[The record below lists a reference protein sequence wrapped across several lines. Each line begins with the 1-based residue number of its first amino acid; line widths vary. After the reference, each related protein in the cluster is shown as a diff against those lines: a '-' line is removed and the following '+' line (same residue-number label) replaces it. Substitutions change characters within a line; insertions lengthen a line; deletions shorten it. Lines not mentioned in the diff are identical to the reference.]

1 MRKGDTR
8 LVGNQIKLGLLKS
21 LRARVVSLLS
31 MIAGSV
37 MLVGGFLLILVDF
50 TVAESGTLRNIAL
63 SAIQTFEQVIGFP
76 LPLYEFA
83 NNSLSAI
90 GIATCI
96 IGFDL
101 LMVSFGLLV
110 QSKMA
115 RWIAIVIFALAAFFD
130 FSLFLLQGVLGA
142 PVSLPGSFINGLIV
156 YILMKDQ
163 KWFTK
168 ELTANF

>member
-1 MRKGDTR
+1 
-8 LVGNQIKLGLLKS
+8 
-21 LRARVVSLLS
+21 

-37 MLVGGFLLILVDF
+37 MLIGGFLLILVGF
-50 TVAESGTLRNIAL
+50 TVAESCTLRNIAL

-83 NNSLSAI
+83 NNSLPAI

-110 QSKMA
+110 RSKMA
-115 RWIAIVIFALAAFFD
+115 RWIAIVIFALATFFD

-142 PVSLPGSFINGLIV
+142 PASLPGSFINGLMV
-156 YILMKDQ
+156 YVLMKDQ
-163 KWFTK
+163 KWFTG
-168 ELTANF
+168 ELTAT